1 MYYLELLINGI
12 AAGGTYALF
21 AVGLTMVYG
30 IFRFINF
37 AHGEMIAWGAYGVL
51 LFLAPPFGLPLW
63 LAIIMA
69 LALTV
74 GVALASERIAFRPLA
89 GRAPVVL
96 LIASIG
102 VSFVL
107 RGILQFI
114 FGADLQSYGVEITG
128 RVEIFGLVA
137 TYIQLAM
144 LGLSLTFFAGLY
156 VLLRYTL
163 LGKTLRAV
171 ADNAELFGIMGLPLA
186 RVRLVVWSLGALFA
200 ATGGILLALDT
211 NLEPY
216 MGLTNL
222 LKAFAAVLLG
232 GAGNVFGALLGG
244 LIIGIGE
251 NLGTAI
257 ISPGYKDLIAFAVV
271 VIMLLFRPQGLFAVK
286 TGVR

>member
-21 AVGLTMVYG
+21 AVGLTMIYG

-37 AHGEMIAWGAYGVL
+37 AHGEFIAWGAYGVL
-51 LFLAPPFGLPLW
+51 LFISPPFGLPIW
-63 LAIIMA
+63 LAVVAALVLCAGIA
-69 LALTV
+69 LA
-74 GVALASERIAFRPLA
+74 AKHIAFRPLT
-89 GRAPVVL
+89 GRSPVTL

-107 RGILQFI
+107 RGIIQFV

-128 RVEIFGLVA
+128 RVQFYGLVV
-137 TYIQLAM
+137 TTIQLAM
-144 LGLSLTFFAGLY
+144 LGLSLSFFAGLY
-156 VLLRYTL
+156 LLLRFTL
-163 LGKTLRAV
+163 LGKTMRAV

-186 RVRLVVWSLGALFA
+186 RVRAVVWSLGALFA

-232 GAGNVFGALLGG
+232 GAGNVFGALIGG

-251 NLGTAI
+251 NLGTAF

-271 VIMLLFRPQGLFAVK
+271 VIMLLFRPRGLFAVK

>member
-12 AAGGTYALF
+12 AAGGAYALF
-21 AVGLTMVYG
+21 AVGLTMIYG

-37 AHGEMIAWGAYGVL
+37 AHGEFIAWGAYGVL
-51 LFLAPPFGLPLW
+51 LFLSPPFGLPIW
-63 LAIIMA
+63 LAIPAA
-69 LALTV
+69 LALSV
-74 GVALASERIAFRPLA
+74 GIALASERIAFRPLT
-89 GRAPVVL
+89 GRSPVTL

-107 RGILQFI
+107 RGIIQFI

-128 RVEIFGLVA
+128 RVQFFGLVI
-137 TYIQLAM
+137 TTIQLAM
-144 LGLSLTFFAGLY
+144 LGLSLAFFVGLY
-156 VLLRYTL
+156 LLLRYTL

-186 RVRLVVWSLGALFA
+186 RVRAVVWSLGALFA

-232 GAGNVFGALLGG
+232 GAGNVFGALIGG

-271 VIMLLFRPQGLFAVK
+271 VVMLLFRPRGLFAVK